1 MQFTHGNFNL
11 FTAISIY
18 SRQFQFVHGNF
29 NLLAAISIC
38 SRQFQFTRGN
48 FSLFTAISI
57 LLTAVAIYS
66 RQLQFTHGN
75 FNFSSNKPQV
85 HCRLYPIRQHERLS
99 IKLRKLQQA
108 KSSRKNTARNVNLA
122 QPSTSAHSAPRIN
135 NVQNS
140 DVHRLA
146 ETLRAKINE
155 LDEVLNVIKTAPE
168 NKRFESYP
176 RLLSE
181 SLEIRGKGK
190 DNSKSKKR
198 FSTEREKNAIK
209 TEGKCVTKTHGS
221 CSLRVMGS

>member
-1 MQFTHGNFNL
+1 MACNCV
-11 FTAISIY
+11 TAISIY
-18 SRQFQFVHGNF
+18 SRQFQFVRSNF

-38 SRQFQFTRGN
+38 SRQFQFYSRQLQFTHGN
-48 FSLFTAISI
+48 FNLFTAIAIYSRQFQFVHGNFNFTHGNCN
-57 LLTAVAIYS
+57 LLTAISICSRQFQFYS

-85 HCRLYPIRQHERLS
+85 HCRFYSIRQHERLS

-108 KSSRKNTARNVNLA
+108 KPSRKNTVRNVNLA

-146 ETLRAKINE
+146 NTLRAKINE

-168 NKRFESYP
+168 NKRCESYP

-181 SLEIRGKGK
+181 S
-190 DNSKSKKR
+190 
-198 FSTEREKNAIK
+198 
-209 TEGKCVTKTHGS
+209 
-221 CSLRVMGS
+221 

>member
-1 MQFTHGNFNL
+1 MCYGNFNW
-11 FTAISIY
+11 FT
-18 SRQFQFVHGNF
+18 
-29 NLLAAISIC
+29 AISIC

-48 FSLFTAISI
+48 FNLFTAISI
-57 LLTAVAIYS
+57 CSRQFQFYS

-75 FNFSSNKPQV
+75 FNSSSNKPQV
-85 HCRLYPIRQHERLS
+85 HCRLYLIRQHERLS

-122 QPSTSAHSAPRIN
+122 QPSTSGHSAPRIN

-146 ETLRAKINE
+146 NTLRAKINE

-168 NKRFESYP
+168 NKRCASYP

-181 SLEIRGKGK
+181 SRNKE
-190 DNSKSKKR
+190 KSKR
-198 FSTEREKNAIK
+198 
-209 TEGKCVTKTHGS
+209 
-221 CSLRVMGS
+221 